1 MYDLIIIG
9 GGAAALSAAVY
20 AKRFNLNFLV
30 IAKELGGTA
39 NQAWVVDNY
48 LGMQHVMGVDIAKKF
63 VDHVKSLNVEIV
75 EDEVKKIKKGFVVKT
90 SKKEYKAKAII
101 LATGTRRRKLDV
113 KGEDEFKNKG
123 VVYCTTCD
131 APMFRDKDVVVV
143 GCGDSGMNSALMLTQ
158 YAKKIYVVVRSKVSA
173 AHQYLNDAKKM
184 SKIEFLEKV
193 NIKEI
198 KGDHFVNQVVLDNG
212 KTLDVQGV
220 FVEIGSHPN
229 SELAKEFGVKLD
241 KEGNIKV
248 NDCMET
254 NIKGIFAAGDITSS
268 GCKFKQLI
276 TSASEGAKA
285 TNGVFEFLN

>member
-39 NQAWVVDNY
+39 TKAWVVDNY
-48 LGMQHVMGVDIAKKF
+48 LGMQHVMGVDISKKF
-63 VDHVKSLNVEIV
+63 IDHVKSLNVEIV
-75 EDEVKKIKKGFVVKT
+75 EDEVKKIKKGFIVKT
-90 SKKEYKAKAII
+90 SKKEYKTKSII
-101 LATGTRRRKLDV
+101 LATGTKRRKLNIP
-113 KGEDEFKNKG
+113 GEDKFNNKG

-131 APMFRDKDVVVV
+131 APMFKDKNVVVV
-143 GCGDSGMNSALMLTQ
+143 GGGDSGMNSALLLTK
-158 YAKKIYVVVRSKVSA
+158 YAKKVYVTIRSKISA
-173 AHQYLNDAKKM
+173 ANKYTNQAKNL
-184 SKIEFLEKV
+184 KIEFLEKT

-198 KGDHFVNQVVLDNG
+198 KGDNFVNQVVLDDG
-212 KTLDVQGV
+212 KELDVQGV
-220 FVEIGSHPN
+220 FVEIGSNPN
-229 SELAKEFGVKLD
+229 SELAKDFGVKLD
-241 KEGNIKV
+241 KQGNIII

-254 NIKGIFAAGDITSS
+254 SVKGVFAAGDVTSS

-285 TNGVFEFLN
+285 TNGVFEFLKN

>member
-39 NQAWVVDNY
+39 TQACVVDNY

-90 SKKEYKAKAII
+90 SKKEYKTKAII

-143 GCGDSGMNSALMLTQ
+143 GCGDSGMNSALMLTL

-173 AHQYLNDAKKM
+173 AHKYTNDAKKM
-184 SKIEFLEKV
+184 NKIEFLEKI

-241 KEGNIKV
+241 KGGNIKV

>member
-20 AKRFNLNFLV
+20 AKRFNLKFLV

-39 NQAWVVDNY
+39 TKAWVVDNY

-63 VDHVKSLNVEIV
+63 VDHVKSLNIEIV
-75 EDEVKKIKKGFVVKT
+75 EDEVKEIKKGFKVKT
-90 SKKEYKAKAII
+90 SKKEYKAKTII
-101 LATGTRRRKLDV
+101 LATGTKRNKLNV
-113 KGEDEFKNKG
+113 KGEDKFKNKG
-123 VVYCTTCD
+123 VVYCTNCD

-143 GCGDSGMNSALMLTQ
+143 GCGDSGMNSALLLTQ
-158 YAKKIYVVVRSKVSA
+158 YAKKIYVIIRSKISA
-173 AHQYLNDAKKM
+173 AHKYTNDAKNM
-184 SKIEFLEKV
+184 NKIEFLEKTNV
-193 NIKEI
+193 KEI
-198 KGDHFVNQVVLDNG
+198 KGDHFVKQVVLDNG

-220 FVEIGSHPN
+220 FVEIGSHAN
-229 SELAKEFGVKLD
+229 SELAKNLGVKLD
-241 KEGNIKV
+241 KDGNIKV

-254 NIKGIFAAGDITSS
+254 NLKGVFAAGDITSS

-285 TNGVFEFLN
+285 ANGVFEFLK